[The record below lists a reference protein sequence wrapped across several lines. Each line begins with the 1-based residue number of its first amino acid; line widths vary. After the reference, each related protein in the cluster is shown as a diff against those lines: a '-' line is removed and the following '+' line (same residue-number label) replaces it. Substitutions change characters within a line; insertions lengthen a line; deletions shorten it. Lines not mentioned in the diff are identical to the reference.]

1 MIDWFYGNC
10 AKNVQV
16 CKSTCKGLRTS
27 FNIILFPE
35 GTCINNTS
43 VMMFKKGS
51 FEIGSTIYPIAM
63 KYDSRLTDAFWNSS
77 EQSYGEYLWRMMT
90 SWAIICDVWYLPP
103 MTKQEGEDAIAFAR
117 RVKRAIAKKG
127 GLVDLE
133 WDGAL
138 KRERVSSK
146 LIQLQQKL
154 YYDRLTRTTTINNIA
169 EEEMQTDVLDIMQS
183 ISEEDRNS
191 LMKQLDETDDDEA
204 IIRKVSQYRHDL
216 RKLSDTM
223 DAAVEPDSKHV

>member
-1 MIDWFYGNC
+1 MTPVSVAFFIHYSFIQDSLSRAEHHIWFERSEAGDR
-10 AKNVQV
+10 KKVVQR
-16 CKSTCKGLRTS
+16 LREHVEDE
-27 FNIILFPE
+27 NKLPIIIFPE

-51 FEIGSTIYPIAM
+51 FE
-63 KYDSRLTDAFWNSS
+63 
-77 EQSYGEYLWRMMT
+77 
-90 SWAIICDVWYLPP
+90 
-103 MTKQEGEDAIAFAR
+103 EGEDAIAFAR

-154 YYDRLTRTTTINNIA
+154 YYDRLTRTTTINNIT
-169 EEEMQTDVLDIMQS
+169 EEDLQTDVLDIMQS

-191 LMKQLDETDDDEA
+191 LMRQLDETDDDDA
-204 IIRKVSQYRHDL
+204 IIRKVSAYRHDL

-223 DAAVEPDSKHV
+223 GAAVEPDSKHV